1 MKQKKH
7 NDKRRNTINMRNK
20 RTALLLLISRIK
32 PATKDYQ
39 KSNYDN
45 QTDNKDNN
53 RNIDMSMGLGE
64 EKKIKTK
71 TMDQKEE
78 KPSSPKEAI
87 TTTSSP
93 LPTPSYHFNQKYLIR
108 LVIMLCQK

>member
-7 NDKRRNTINMRNK
+7 NNKRRNTINMRNK
-20 RTALLLLISRIK
+20 RIALLLLISQSSR
-32 PATKDYQ
+32 TKDYQ

-53 RNIDMSMGLGE
+53 GNIDMSMGLGE
-64 EKKIKTK
+64 EKKKLKTK
-71 TMDQKEE
+71 TSGSKGR
-78 KPSSPKEAI
+78 EAI
-87 TTTSSP
+87 ITKRSSNNNIIITIYTTT
-93 LPTPSYHFNQKYLIR
+93 FNQKYLIR

>member
-7 NDKRRNTINMRNK
+7 NDKRRNISNTRNK
-20 RTALLLLISRIK
+20 RTASSAAYKRIK
-32 PATKDYQ
+32 RATKDYQ

-64 EKKIKTK
+64 EKKLKSKTV
-71 TMDQKEE
+71 DQKEE
-78 KPSSPKEAI
+78 KPSSSSEAI
-87 TTTSSP
+87 TTPSSP
-93 LPTPSYHFNQKYLIR
+93 LPTSHQHFNQKYLIR
-108 LVIMLCQK
+108 IDIMLCQK